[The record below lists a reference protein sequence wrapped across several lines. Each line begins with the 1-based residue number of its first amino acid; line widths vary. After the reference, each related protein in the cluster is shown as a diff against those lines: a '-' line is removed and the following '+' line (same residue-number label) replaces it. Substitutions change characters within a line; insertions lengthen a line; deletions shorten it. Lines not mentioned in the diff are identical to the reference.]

1 MTRSPRQI
9 KLGAFLMQTGHHIAA
24 WRHPEAQADAP
35 VNFRHYAELA
45 RRAEAAKF
53 DAIFLADSVG
63 VRNTDL
69 ASLSRTA
76 RSDHFEPLTLLSAL
90 AAVTEKIGLIATVST
105 TYNEPYHVARK
116 FASLDH
122 ISGGRSGWNLV
133 TSSGQGEAQNFN
145 LDELVEHAR
154 RYARAAEFHD
164 VVLGLWDS
172 WEDDAFLRD
181 KHSGQYFDPAKL
193 HPLRHRGEHFSV
205 RGPLNVS
212 RSPQGRPVVVQ
223 AGASPAGRDLAART
237 AEVIFVAHQT
247 FDEARAFYRDIKGR
261 AVEYGRDP
269 DDIKIMP
276 GIFPVIGRSQAEA
289 EDKFARLQDLI
300 HPVVGVQ
307 LLSNMI
313 GGFDLSG
320 YPVDGPLPDIPETNG
335 GKSRQQLLIDL
346 ARRDNLTIRQLY
358 LRIAG
363 ARGHQQ
369 VVGTPQSVADQLQQ
383 WFEEDGAD
391 GFNIMSPW
399 LPGGLDDFIELALPE
414 LRRRGLFRTEY
425 SGATLRQHLGLA
437 RPAHRAVAAASA
449 SRREREAAT
458 L

>member
-24 WRHPEAQADAP
+24 WRHPDAQADAP

-145 LDELVEHAR
+145 LDEHVEHAR

-425 SGATLRQHLGLA
+425 SGATLRQHLGLT